1 MNNSRAK
8 SDNLNVVGNVVQ
20 QLREDK
26 NLSYQELSD
35 KLMLYGIDISK
46 MGLSRIE
53 KGKRTVTDFEL
64 CGLSKVF
71 NVSEVVAKFK
81 TARCSRTKL
90 LIEDIVAVVKPLPP

>member
-1 MNNSRAK
+1 MNNSRSK

-71 NVSEVVAKFK
+71 NVSLDYLVSEFYNELNK
-81 TARCSRTKL
+81 
-90 LIEDIVAVVKPLPP
+90 